1 MNCINNI
8 VIVMDEMSSFRRVFG
23 SSPMVKV
30 IDFLLAER
38 GLYDYTLSDIS
49 ENSGVSWSSLH
60 RIFPELVKMGI
71 VEQTRTIA
79 NAKLYRLNE
88 KNTLVQELIRTDNK
102 ISEYFIQKELESQGS
117 TMKRPVPA

>member
-1 MNCINNI
+1 M
-8 VIVMDEMSSFRRVFG
+8 EEKSAFRRVFG
-23 SSPMVKV
+23 NSPTIRV

-49 ENSGVSWSSLH
+49 ENSGVSWSTLH
-60 RIFPELVKMGI
+60 RIFPKLVEMGI

-88 KNTLVQELIRTDNK
+88 KNPLVRELIRIDNK
-102 ISEYFIQKELESQGS
+102 ISDYFVQKELEKQKAELKSS
-117 TMKRPVPA
+117 VV

>member
-1 MNCINNI
+1 MEDKS
-8 VIVMDEMSSFRRVFG
+8 VFRKVFG
-23 SSPMVKV
+23 NSPTTKV

-49 ENSGVSWSSLH
+49 ANSGVSWTTLH
-60 RIFPELVKMGI
+60 RIFPKLVDLGI

-88 KNTLVQELIRTDNK
+88 KNPLAQELIQLDNK
-102 ISEYFIQKELESQGS
+102 ISEYFIQKELDKQKTELKKP
-117 TMKRPVPA
+117 TPD

>member
-1 MNCINNI
+1 M
-8 VIVMDEMSSFRRVFG
+8 EEKSAFRRVFG
-23 SSPMVKV
+23 NSPTIRV

-49 ENSGVSWSSLH
+49 ENSGVSWSTLH
-60 RIFPELVKMGI
+60 RIFPKLVEMGI

-88 KNTLVQELIRTDNK
+88 KNPLVRELIRIDNK
-102 ISEYFIQKELESQGS
+102 ISEYFIQKELEKQKGELKSS
-117 TMKRPVPA
+117 VTV